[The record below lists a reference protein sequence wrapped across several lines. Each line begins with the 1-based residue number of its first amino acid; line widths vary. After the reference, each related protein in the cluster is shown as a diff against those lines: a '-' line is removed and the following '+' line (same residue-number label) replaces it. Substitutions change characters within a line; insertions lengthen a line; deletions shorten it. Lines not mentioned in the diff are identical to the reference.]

1 MAQATRFKSWQ
12 KAGVPAAPHNV
23 KSPNLVQL
31 VAYARRTW
39 GLVNLGIYTH
49 RPIRGGT
56 AWSSH
61 AFGAAADLGYTDRPH
76 LEATVLPWLIA
87 NSQELGIQRIHDY
100 QRKRYWEAG
109 KGWVAKSPGEGNAWI
124 HVETHVDDWGN
135 DTPIEA
141 RLSTAHVSTA
151 RPYPG
156 KPVKRGAT
164 SHRDDVKA
172 VQQIVGVQADGKFGV
187 VTEAAVK
194 NWQTLHDLTADG
206 VVGPVTWARMF
217 GA

>member
-1 MAQATRFKSWQ
+1 MAEATRFKSWQ
-12 KAGVPAAPHNV
+12 KAGTPAAPYNV

-49 RPIRGGT
+49 RPVRGGT

-61 AFGAAADLGYTDRPH
+61 AFGAAADLGYTDRPQ
-76 LEATVLPWLIA
+76 LDATILPWLIA
-87 NSQELGIQRIHDY
+87 NSRELGIQRIHDY

-109 KGWVAKSPGEGNAWI
+109 KGWVAKSPGDGNAWI

-141 RLSTAHVSTA
+141 RLSTTPLPSM
-151 RPYPG
+151 PYPG
-156 KPVKRGAT
+156 KPVKNGSKGA
-164 SHRDDVKA
+164 DVEA
-172 VQQIVGVQADGKFGV
+172 VQKVVGVTPDGKFGV
-187 VTEAAVK
+187 VTGAAVK
-194 NWQTLHDLTADG
+194 NWQSLHDLKPDG
-206 VVGPVTWARMF
+206 IVGPITWARMF

>member
-1 MAQATRFKSWQ
+1 MTEATRYKSWQ
-12 KAGVPAAPHNV
+12 KAGAPAAPHNV

-39 GLVNLGIYTH
+39 GLVNLGIYSH

-61 AFGAAADLGYTDRPH
+61 AFGAAADLGYTDRH
-76 LEATVLPWLIA
+76 ALDNTVLPFLIA
-87 NSQELGIQRIHDY
+87 NSQELGVQRIHDY

-109 KGWVAKSPGEGNAWI
+109 RGWVGKSPGEGMAWI
-124 HVETHVDDWGN
+124 HVETHVDDWAN

-141 RLSTAHVSTA
+141 RLSTAPPPA

-156 KPVKRGAT
+156 KPVRRGAT
-164 SHRDDVKA
+164 QHRDDVKA
-172 VQQIVGVQADGKFGV
+172 VQHAVGVATDGKFGV
-187 VTEAAVK
+187 VTEAAVR
-194 NWQTLHDLTADG
+194 NWQTLHDLKADG
-206 VVGPVTWARMF
+206 IVGPITWARMF
-217 GA
+217 E

>member
-1 MAQATRFKSWQ
+1 MTEATRFKSWQ
-12 KAGVPAAPHNV
+12 KAGAPAAPHNV

-39 GLVNLGIYTH
+39 GLVNLGIYNH

-61 AFGAAADLGYTDRPH
+61 AFGAAADLGYTDRH
-76 LEATVLPWLIA
+76 ALDNTVLPFLIVH
-87 NSQELGIQRIHDY
+87 SQELGIQRIHDY

-109 KGWVAKSPGEGNAWI
+109 KGWVNKSPGEGFAWI
-124 HVETHVDDWGN
+124 HVETHVDDWEN

-141 RLSTAHVSTA
+141 RLSTATPMPPA

-164 SHRDDVKA
+164 NNREDVKA
-172 VQQIVGVQADGKFGV
+172 IQHVVGVIMDGKFGV
-187 VTEAAVK
+187 VTEASVR
-194 NWQTLHDLTADG
+194 NWQTLHDLKADG
-206 VVGPVTWARMF
+206 VVGPITWARMF
-217 GA
+217 G

>member
-1 MAQATRFKSWQ
+1 MTEATRYKSWQ
-12 KAGVPAAPHNV
+12 KMGAPAAPHNV

-39 GLVNLGIYTH
+39 GLVNLGIYSH

-61 AFGAAADLGYTDRPH
+61 AFGAAADLGYTDRPA
-76 LEATVLPWLIA
+76 LDNTVLPFLIA
-87 NSQELGIQRIHDY
+87 NSHELGIQRIHDY

-109 KGWVAKSPGEGNAWI
+109 RGWVGKSPGEGMAWI

-135 DTPIEA
+135 DTPIEG
-141 RLSTAHVSTA
+141 RFSTAPPPV

-156 KPVKRGAT
+156 KPVRRGAT
-164 SHRDDVKA
+164 QHRDDVKA
-172 VQQIVGVQADGKFGV
+172 IQYVVGVIIDGKFGV
-187 VTEAAVK
+187 VTEAAVR
-194 NWQTLHDLTADG
+194 NWQTLHDLKPDG
-206 VVGPVTWARMF
+206 IVGPITWARMF
-217 GA
+217 N